1 MNIWCEKGASISRK
15 TREKLKNFNPLDI
28 KKITVIRHAALGDM
42 IITRAFLI
50 ELKSCFPNAEI
61 TLSLVDK
68 YLYGKP
74 LDLCNREHIFY
85 RKKGFIQKVKNIKEL
100 GKQDIIFDFASTSSS
115 RLLIFFTKTFLK
127 IGFPYRV
134 FDQKFLYDI
143 AIFRSDFHFEGDIM
157 LDTLKI
163 FGHKPKYPLNYD
175 LPKSNFFEKRI
186 VYFFGAST
194 ETKQYPRKMYYEL
207 IDRLSDSYKDYMHVL
222 LEGKSVNE
230 KFEDI
235 PKDLFEKK
243 NIFIQNTLELSE
255 LIEYLSKSRLCVSPD
270 TGVRN
275 IAIATHT
282 PTVGIFYSTVPYRY
296 WPRYENGH
304 DAAFVRNGE
313 IPSVKKVEEVIV
325 NNLSTII
332 IRG

>member
-1 MNIWCEKGASISRK
+1 MNIWCEKGAKISQK
-15 TREKLKNFNPLDI
+15 TREKLKKFNPLDI
-28 KKITVIRHAALGDM
+28 KKIAIIRHAALGDM

-50 ELKSCFPNAEI
+50 ELKNCFPNAEI

-74 LDLCNREHIFY
+74 SDLYNREHIFY
-85 RKKGFIQKVKNIKEL
+85 RKKGFFQKVKNIKEL
-100 GKQDIIFDFASTSSS
+100 GKQDIIFDFASTSAS
-115 RLLIFFTKTFLK
+115 RLLTFFTGAFLK
-127 IGFPYRV
+127 IGFPYRG
-134 FDQKFLYDI
+134 FDQNFLYDI
-143 AIFRSDFHFEGDIM
+143 SILRSDFHFEGDIM

-163 FGHKPKYPLNYD
+163 FGHKPKYPLDYE
-175 LPKSNFFEKRI
+175 LPQCSSFEKRI

-194 ETKQYPRKMYYEL
+194 ETKQYPREMYYEL
-207 IDRLSDSYKDYMHVL
+207 INRLSDSYKDYKHVL
-222 LEGKSVNE
+222 LEGKSINE

-235 PKDLFEKK
+235 PKDLLDKT
-243 NIFIQNTLELSE
+243 NVSIQNTLDLSE

-275 IAIATHT
+275 VAIATHT

-313 IPSVKKVEEVIV
+313 IPSVKVVEEVIV
-325 NNLSTII
+325 SNLSTNIV
-332 IRG
+332 RG